1 MQMKNMTDRKYTDQY
16 INRTFKV
23 KADFPWIKHPTFA
36 VYRHKNNKWFAV
48 VMDIPKSKLGLET
61 EEIISVVNLKSAPLL
76 IGSLHKENG
85 IFPAYHMNKSHWITI
100 LLDGSVEEEKLKLLL
115 NMSYDMTL
123 KKTKK

>member
-1 MQMKNMTDRKYTDQY
+1 
-16 INRTFKV
+16 
-23 KADFPWIKHPTFA
+23 
-36 VYRHKNNKWFAV
+36 
-48 VMDIPKSKLGLET
+48 MDIPKSKLGLET
-61 EEIISVVNLKSAPLL
+61 EEIISVVNLKSDPLL